1 MVNKTL
7 YFSLFV
13 FLGGCSYGV
22 LSTFVKKAY
31 EKGFVF
37 QDVIQSQF
45 FFGWVLLLLLML
57 LFSRNRVTKKQMI
70 TLMLVGITTSL
81 TGMFYY
87 LSLQTIQAS
96 LAIIL
101 LFQFTW
107 VGVLIESI
115 VNRTLPSKEKVISVI
130 ILFIG
135 TLLSGGFFGSESFY
149 WEKNGVFFG
158 LCSAITF
165 ALFIFFSGRVETNV
179 PTITRSFMM
188 TSGALL
194 FLFIILTPSFLI
206 NGSLSDG
213 LWLYGVPLGVFGVV
227 LPVIF
232 FAYGAP
238 KINSGLATILGA
250 SELPVAVIMSM
261 LVLHEAVTFLQWVG
275 VFIILVGIAL
285 PQFNVL
291 KKQPLQV

>member
-7 YFSLFV
+7 YYSIFV

-45 FFGWVLLLLLML
+45 FFGWVILLLLML
-57 LFSRNRVTKKQMI
+57 LFSRNRVTKKQMF

-227 LPVIF
+227 LPVLF

-291 KKQPLQV
+291 KKQPLHV

>member
-7 YFSLFV
+7 YYSLFV

-45 FFGWVLLLLLML
+45 FFGWVILLLLML
-57 LFSRNRVTKKQMI
+57 LFSRNRVTKKQMF

-227 LPVIF
+227 LPVLF

-291 KKQPLQV
+291 KKQPLHV

>member
-135 TLLSGGFFGSESFY
+135 TLLSGGFFGSESSY